1 MSFVEYSEFIQEG
14 DVVIIFL
21 GHDSMMPIK
30 VQSGAQTQTRYGVIR
45 HSSDLIGQRFGTKV
59 TCSKG
64 GWVYV
69 LHPTPE
75 LWTVNLPH
83 RTQILYTT
91 DIANITLMLD
101 LKPGSVVCESGDFN
115 IHIDSS
121 TSKPTTDFLDII
133 HSFNFIQHVNFPT
146 HTRGHT
152 LDLVCS
158 TGLNIDT
165 LSHTDLAISDHLAIT
180 FHINLPSPHFKQ
192 TRTISYRNLKSLCLT
207 SLSSHIANKIS
218 IPSIPENSTTTDLV
232 VHYNCTLSSSLNT
245 LAPVKT
251 ATVTFS
257 RSAPW
262 FTPEL
267 HKLKKERRQLERLHK
282 KTGLTVHLQAYKD
295 HSHHYRSALTSARTA
310 FYSGI
315 IHSGSSNPRT
325 LFATVNKLLKPIDN
339 ITHLFTMDKCN
350 NFIDFFKY
358 KIDSIHQELSVNIS
372 PSTDPQPVS
381 SLPFHITL
389 PSLSVIT
396 ETDLTNHFNKIH
408 LTTCPLD
415 PIPSALVK
423 HCLPCLTPLIM
434 VIINSSLTSGT
445 VPSSLKVAAITPILK
460 KPGLDPD
467 NPNNFRPISNL
478 PFLSKLLE
486 RSVASQLKHHLL
498 SNQLYETFQ
507 SGFRTHHSTETAL
520 LKVTNDLLLASD
532 SGSLSILLL
541 LDLSAA
547 FDTIDHSILLQRLQH
562 LGISGSALSWFT
574 SYLTNRSQF
583 ISINNCTSHTT
594 PVSHGVPQGSV
605 LGPLLFILYML
616 PLGLI
621 IQNHGLKFHS
631 YADDTQLYLSTR
643 SITPAT
649 VLTITNCLSAIKSW
663 MNANFLTLNCNKSE
677 IIVIGP
683 KSLLPSS
690 QDFTLSVNGHTV
702 TTYPQIRNLGFI
714 FDPTLTFKP
723 QFRHITKTAFF
734 HLRNIARL
742 RPTLSTSA
750 AETLIHAFITSR
762 LDYCNSLLYGLP
774 SSVLQKLQYV
784 QNSAARLLTHTRS
797 RDHITPVLQQLHWLP
812 VQQRIHYKVLLIT
825 YKALNNLAPP
835 YLTDL
840 LQHHCPSRR
849 LRSADLNL
857 LKPITKSTHR
867 TLGDRA
873 FAIAAPTLW
882 NSLPIHIRNSDSLTT
897 YKKLLKTHLFQL
909 AYNL

>member
-1 MSFVEYSEFIQEG
+1 M
-14 DVVIIFL
+14 
-21 GHDSMMPIK
+21 
-30 VQSGAQTQTRYGVIR
+30 
-45 HSSDLIGQRFGTKV
+45 
-59 TCSKG
+59 
-64 GWVYV
+64 
-69 LHPTPE
+69 
-75 LWTVNLPH
+75 
-83 RTQILYTT
+83 
-91 DIANITLMLD
+91 
-101 LKPGSVVCESGDFN
+101 
-115 IHIDSS
+115 
-121 TSKPTTDFLDII
+121 DFLDII
-133 HSFNFIQHVNFPT
+133 HSFNFIQHVDFPT
-146 HTRGHT
+146 HTRGHI

-165 LSHTDLAISDHLAIT
+165 LSYADLAISDHLAIT
-180 FHINLPSPHFKQ
+180 FYINPPSPYFKQ
-192 TRTISYRNLKSLCLT
+192 RRTISHQNLKSLCPT
-207 SLSSHIANKIS
+207 TLSTHIANNIS
-218 IPSIPENSTTTDLV
+218 ISSIPDNSTTEDLV
-232 VHYNCTLSSSLNT
+232 VHYNRILTSSLNT
-245 LAPVKT
+245 LAPVIT
-251 ATVTFS
+251 STVTFS

-262 FTPEL
+262 FTTEF
-267 HKLKKERRQLERLHK
+267 HRLKKERRQLERLYK

-315 IHSGSSNPRT
+315 INSGSSNPRT

-339 ITHLFTMDKCN
+339 ITHSFTIDKCN

-358 KIDSIHQELSVNIS
+358 KIDSIHQELSVNTS
-372 PSTDPQPVS
+372 PSTDPQSDS
-381 SLPFHITL
+381 SIPFQITL

-396 ETDLTNHFNKIH
+396 EMDITKHFNKIH
-408 LTTCPLD
+408 LTTCLLD

-423 HCLPCLTPLIM
+423 HCLTCLSPLITA
-434 VIINSSLTSGT
+434 IINSSLTSGT
-445 VPSSLKVAAITPILK
+445 VPSAFKVAAITPILK
-460 KPGLDPD
+460 KPGLDPE

-478 PFLSKLLE
+478 PFLSKILE
-486 RSVASQLKHHLL
+486 RTVADQLKHHLL

-507 SGFRTHHSTETAL
+507 SGFRTNHSTETAL

-547 FDTIDHSILLQRLQH
+547 FDTINHSILLQRLQH
-562 LGISGSALSWFT
+562 LGISGTALSWFT
-574 SYLTNRSQF
+574 SYLTDRFQF
-583 ISINNCTSHTT
+583 ISINNCMSHTIS
-594 PVSHGVPQGSV
+594 VNHGVPQGSV

-616 PLGLI
+616 PLGSI
-621 IQNHGLKFHS
+621 IHNHGLKFHS
-631 YADDTQLYLSTR
+631 YVDDTQLYLSTR

-649 VLTITNCLSAIKSW
+649 VSTITNCLSAIKSW
-663 MNANFLTLNCNKSE
+663 MNANFLKLNCNKSE
-677 IIVIGP
+677 IIIIGP

-690 QDFTLSVNGHTV
+690 QDFTISVDGHTV
-702 TTYPQIRNLGFI
+702 ATSLQTRNLGFI

-723 QFRHITKTAFF
+723 HIRHITKTAFF
-734 HLRNIARL
+734 HLRKIARL

-774 SSVLQKLQYV
+774 STDLHKLQYV

-835 YLTDL
+835 YLKDL
-840 LQHHCPSRR
+840 LQHHRPIRS

-857 LKPITKSTHR
+857 LRPIIKSKHR

-897 YKKLLKTHLFQL
+897 YKKLLKAHLFHM
-909 AYNL
+909 AYNLN

>member
-1 MSFVEYSEFIQEG
+1 MSFVEYSELIQEG

-101 LKPGSVVCESGDFN
+101 LKPGSVVCES
-115 IHIDSS
+115 
-121 TSKPTTDFLDII
+121 
-133 HSFNFIQHVNFPT
+133 
-146 HTRGHT
+146 
-152 LDLVCS
+152 
-158 TGLNIDT
+158 
-165 LSHTDLAISDHLAIT
+165 
-180 FHINLPSPHFKQ
+180 
-192 TRTISYRNLKSLCLT
+192 
-207 SLSSHIANKIS
+207 
-218 IPSIPENSTTTDLV
+218 
-232 VHYNCTLSSSLNT
+232 
-245 LAPVKT
+245 
-251 ATVTFS
+251 
-257 RSAPW
+257 
-262 FTPEL
+262 
-267 HKLKKERRQLERLHK
+267 
-282 KTGLTVHLQAYKD
+282 
-295 HSHHYRSALTSARTA
+295 
-310 FYSGI
+310 
-315 IHSGSSNPRT
+315 
-325 LFATVNKLLKPIDN
+325 
-339 ITHLFTMDKCN
+339 
-350 NFIDFFKY
+350 
-358 KIDSIHQELSVNIS
+358 
-372 PSTDPQPVS
+372 
-381 SLPFHITL
+381 
-389 PSLSVIT
+389 VIT

-423 HCLPCLTPLIM
+423 HCLPCLSPLIM

-547 FDTIDHSILLQRLQH
+547 FDTIDHSILLQRLQP

-616 PLGLI
+616 LLGLI

-663 MNANFLTLNCNKSE
+663 MNANFLKLNCNKSE

-690 QDFTLSVNGHTV
+690 QDFTLSVDGHTV

-723 QFRHITKTAFF
+723 QIRHITKTAFF